1 MAKKSP
7 GPQKLPVKNAA
18 NVRSDNE
25 KLLRALI
32 VLFILM
38 GAAAA
43 LIFGL
48 VALRRAL
55 FTSNPRF
62 QLREVVVQASSR
74 LGIRL
79 GDNLFE
85 IDPGEL
91 RKRLSAIPSVENCE
105 VTRVLPDTLKLRVVE
120 RIPRAVLAN
129 PQGRWVVD
137 ENCVVIPRAES
148 MSAGRSLPV
157 ILGISDRSLEG
168 GMVLPALQPVMEI
181 IMQVAQNFRDIDIKA
196 VHMREPGKINLIL
209 TYRSQKVCQVL
220 IPTGSKDVNLLLTA
234 LQSAILHAER
244 RGDTRGVFDLSFDG
258 NVIIR

>member
-1 MAKKSP
+1 
-7 GPQKLPVKNAA
+7 
-18 NVRSDNE
+18 
-25 KLLRALI
+25 
-32 VLFILM
+32 
-38 GAAAA
+38 
-43 LIFGL
+43 
-48 VALRRAL
+48 
-55 FTSNPRF
+55 
-62 QLREVVVQASSR
+62 
-74 LGIRL
+74 
-79 GDNLFE
+79 
-85 IDPGEL
+85 
-91 RKRLSAIPSVENCE
+91 
-105 VTRVLPDTLKLRVVE
+105 
-120 RIPRAVLAN
+120 
-129 PQGRWVVD
+129 
-137 ENCVVIPRAES
+137 